1 MVHVSPVS
9 RTFEKDLNANF
20 QVVDALEKSTN
31 DRFHQN
37 NIRWEKSDA
46 EFQLLRQSIEH
57 LDEKVERLDKK
68 VDKQGSM
75 MMWVMGFGFV
85 VLSTLITVFG
95 LMNSH

>member
-1 MVHVSPVS
+1 MLHVSPVS

-37 NIRWEKSDA
+37 DLRWEKSDA
-46 EFQLLRQSIEH
+46 EFLLLRSDIKR
-57 LDEKVERLDKK
+57 LDEKI
-68 VDKQGSM
+68 GM
-75 MMWVMGFGFV
+75 MMWAIGISFV

>member
-20 QVVDALEKSTN
+20 QTVTALEKSTN

-37 NIRWEKSDA
+37 DLRWEKSDA
-46 EFQLLRQSIEH
+46 EFLLLRSDIKR
-57 LDEKVERLDKK
+57 LDEKI
-68 VDKQGSM
+68 GM

-85 VLSTLITVFG
+85 ALSTLITVFG

>member
-37 NIRWEKSDA
+37 D
-46 EFQLLRQSIEH
+46 L
-57 LDEKVERLDKK
+57 VERLDKK

>member
-37 NIRWEKSDA
+37 DLRWEKSDA
-46 EFQLLRQSIEH
+46 EFLLLRSDIKR
-57 LDEKVERLDKK
+57 LDEKI
-68 VDKQGSM
+68 GM
-75 MMWVMGFGFV
+75 MMWAIGISFV